1 MRMRQLKRSLLAAF
15 AVLAIGS
22 GAACTTGSDNTGIA
36 DGSDPNIPAGSAFID
51 QDGLRFKPT
60 SLTVS
65 PGQRIYFKNSETALH
80 TITVEGEN
88 ISGNMRKDEIFVWDA
103 PQALGRYEITCDY
116 HPQMK
121 ATITVAEPT
130 PVP

>member
-1 MRMRQLKRSLLAAF
+1 MRNLKRGIFAGIAVIAMVAA
-15 AVLAIGS
+15 V
-22 GAACTTGSDNTGIA
+22 ACTSGSDNTGIA

-51 QDGLRFKPT
+51 QNALRFIPT

-88 ISGNMRKDEIFVWDA
+88 ISGNMRKDEIFIWDA
-103 PQALGRYEITCDY
+103 PAALGQYQITCDY
-116 HPQMK
+116 HPQMR

-130 PVP
+130 PAP